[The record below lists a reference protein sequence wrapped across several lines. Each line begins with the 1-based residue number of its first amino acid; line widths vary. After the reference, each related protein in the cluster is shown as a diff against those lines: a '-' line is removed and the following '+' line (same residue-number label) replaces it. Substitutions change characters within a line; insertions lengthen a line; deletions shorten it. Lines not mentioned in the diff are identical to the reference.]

1 MTTMTKTTILITG
14 ANGQLGRELQAVLS
28 ETEHNI
34 IAATHRDLDIR
45 DSSAVE
51 EFFSKHQIDFLV
63 NCAAF
68 TAVDNAEDEQTEC
81 MALNTEAVATL
92 ATVSHAHGA
101 KMIHVSTDYVFQGN
115 GCRPY
120 CETDV
125 PCPQS
130 VYGSTK
136 LQGEQLMMAEAP
148 DGIVIRTSWLY
159 SPHGHNFVKTMTK
172 LGRDRAEL
180 NVVCDQIGTPTYAT
194 DLARAIAQIIDS
206 GKWAAGIYH
215 YSNEGAISWYDF
227 AKSIHRIAGI
237 TTCTVHPCMS
247 HDYPTRAKRPHY
259 SVLDKSKIK
268 STYGIE
274 IPYWED
280 GLTDCINRINEL
292 KEE

>member
-34 IAATHRDLDIR
+34 IAATHRDLDIC
-45 DSSAVE
+45 DISAVE
-51 EFFSKHQIDFLV
+51 ECFSNHQIDFVV

-68 TAVDNAEDEQTEC
+68 TAVDNAEDEQTAC

-92 ATVSHAHGA
+92 ATVSHTHGA
-101 KMIHVSTDYVFQGN
+101 MMIHVSTDYVFDGN

-136 LQGEQLMMAEAP
+136 LQGEQLMMAEAA

-159 SPHGHNFVKTMTK
+159 SPHGHNFVKTMIK
-172 LGRDRAEL
+172 LGRDRREL

-206 GKWAAGIYH
+206 GKWVSGIYH

-237 TTCTVHPCMS
+237 TTCAVHPCMS

-280 GLTDCINRINEL
+280 GLTDCINRINNL
-292 KEE
+292 